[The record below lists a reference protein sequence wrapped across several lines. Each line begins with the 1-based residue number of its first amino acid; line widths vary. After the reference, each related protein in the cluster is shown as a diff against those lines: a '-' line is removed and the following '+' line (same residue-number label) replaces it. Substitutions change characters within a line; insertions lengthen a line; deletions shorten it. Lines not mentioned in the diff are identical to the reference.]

1 MLTLLGRLAESG
13 PVIMLVEDAHW
24 ADESTRRL
32 LAFLIG
38 QQREL
43 PGTLI
48 AVTFRSDELHRTH
61 PLRPVLAE
69 LARIGWVRRMELPR
83 LTRRETA
90 ELASQILGREPD
102 PASVSPPPTG
112 RTPRKR

>member
-1 MLTLLGRLAESG
+1 MADRGSS
-13 PVIMLVEDAHW
+13 PVLV
-24 ADESTRRL
+24 
-32 LAFLIG
+32 G

-69 LARIGWVRRMELPR
+69 LARIGWVQRIELPR

-102 PASVSPPPTG
+102 PDPVARLYARSEGNPLFAEELLHAGGGPCPARGG
-112 RTPRKR
+112 RPRY